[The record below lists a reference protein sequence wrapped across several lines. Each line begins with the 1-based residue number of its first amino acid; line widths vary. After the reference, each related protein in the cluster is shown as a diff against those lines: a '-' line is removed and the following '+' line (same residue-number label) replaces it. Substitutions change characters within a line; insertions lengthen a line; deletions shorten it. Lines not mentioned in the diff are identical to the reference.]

1 MQACLW
7 LFFNYLNAYL
17 CGVKFYKIPFSISV
31 LNFFSLTMRKEY
43 ICNKKELSIKK
54 NVYTKF
60 RSIIFEG
67 GKKFVS
73 SKMNVIHQNTKQNQY
88 YLCLVPENELLS

>member
-1 MQACLW
+1 MAINVLFLKDTCTVQACLW

-43 ICNKKELSIKK
+43 ICNKKELSIKEMVVQ
-54 NVYTKF
+54 N
-60 RSIIFEG
+60 FE
-67 GKKFVS
+67 V
-73 SKMNVIHQNTKQNQY
+73 
-88 YLCLVPENELLS
+88 